1 MSNLFMTIDF
11 ILSITE
17 RSIVFI
23 QEMLQLLQALLI
35 ENLFEFIY
43 DKIVGH

>member
-1 MSNLFMTIDF
+1 MTIDF

-35 ENLFEFIY
+35 ENLFKLVY